1 MAQLPPKIPTMAP
14 ACWSEF
20 GGGHHHHHQRSPSA
34 GTFLAA
40 PMPPPQQQ
48 PSWVDEFLDFSSAKR
63 RRSVAFLEPGPDDD
77 GNGCGG
83 VGAHDLDRLDYDQLM
98 SMFSD
103 DLPPP
108 QQQQAAPAPV
118 ASSSSPSDHNSI
130 NDDKTG
136 RGETT
141 EEAQSMCHGNA
152 AAAAAVDPK
161 RVKR

>member
-1 MAQLPPKIPTMAP
+1 
-14 ACWSEF
+14 
-20 GGGHHHHHQRSPSA
+20 
-34 GTFLAA
+34 
-40 PMPPPQQQ
+40 
-48 PSWVDEFLDFSSAKR
+48 
-63 RRSVAFLEPGPDDD
+63 
-77 GNGCGG
+77 
-83 VGAHDLDRLDYDQLM
+83 
-98 SMFSD
+98 
-103 DLPPP
+103 
-108 QQQQAAPAPV
+108 V